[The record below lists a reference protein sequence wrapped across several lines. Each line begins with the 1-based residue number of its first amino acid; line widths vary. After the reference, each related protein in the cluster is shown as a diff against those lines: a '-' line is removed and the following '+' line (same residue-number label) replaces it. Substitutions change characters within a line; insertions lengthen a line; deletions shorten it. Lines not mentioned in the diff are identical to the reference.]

1 MKQLRNWVRVWSRRW
16 FGESRL
22 WEFLTWCVLLIVSFL
37 VVFTAVVFV
46 YAVILALWNILL
58 ELARLQ

>member
-1 MKQLRNWVRVWSRRW
+1 MMQLRDWVRVWSRRW

-22 WEFLTWCVLLIVSFL
+22 WELLTWAFLLIVSFL

-46 YAVILALWNILL
+46 YAVIVALWNILL
-58 ELARLQ
+58 ELARL